1 MDIDHESLYQT
12 ELIYLRNGRPVWEP
26 NPDTL
31 YDCVRIGDVGYFQNG
46 KFVPIFNILPPDDS
60 NPNRRL
66 PFPQPDFPPLRLIGN
81 PTHRTNPLAGIY
93 ALESRLTFSIS
104 GGIERLAFRGILES
118 GKSSPLLSQ
127 RWIGTPRRNF
137 SVIYRRE
144 GSGAH
149 FTIPGSTRRRRQQ
162 LAIQKAHAR

>member
-1 MDIDHESLYQT
+1 MDIDHESLYVT
-12 ELIYLRNGRPVWEP
+12 ELTYLRKGRPVWEP

-66 PFPQPDFPPLRLIGN
+66 PFFPQPDFPPLRLIGT
-81 PTHRTNPLAGIY
+81 PTHRTNPLAGVY

-104 GGIERLAFRGILES
+104 GGIERLAFGACIKDRAG
-118 GKSSPLLSQ
+118 SSSLLSQ
-127 RWIGTPRRNF
+127 HWISTSWRNI
-137 SVIYRRE
+137 SD
-144 GSGAH
+144 
-149 FTIPGSTRRRRQQ
+149 
-162 LAIQKAHAR
+162 IQR